1 MRVAIFTL
9 LAIVVFAAFE
19 DDRVYELPE
28 CSLNTKM
35 YSGYLTTKKDHKETH
50 YVLVESE
57 DNPAEDPLLIW
68 FNGGPGCSS
77 LLGMFME
84 LGPCV
89 VDDGETEFFTNPHPW
104 NQRANVLFIEQPA
117 GVGYSWANTTDDM
130 KFNDLISS
138 RDNLIALKHFYVKFP
153 EYKGRDLY
161 ISGESYAGI
170 YVPYLAF
177 RIH

>member
-1 MRVAIFTL
+1 MKLVLLL
-9 LAIVVFAAFE
+9 LALSLAADLNDIVE
-19 DDRVYELPE
+19 ELPE
-28 CSLNTKM
+28 CTLTTKM
-35 YSGYLTTKKDHKETH
+35 YSGYLNVDKDHKETH

-57 DNPAEDPLLIW
+57 NDPSTDPLLIW

-104 NQRANVLFIEQPA
+104 NERANVLFIEQPA
-117 GVGYSWANTTDDM
+117 GVGFSYANRSEDM

-138 RDNLIALKHFYVKFP
+138 KDNLKALNHFYKKFP
-153 EYKGRDLY
+153 EYVGRDLY

-170 YVPYLAF
+170 YVPYLAY